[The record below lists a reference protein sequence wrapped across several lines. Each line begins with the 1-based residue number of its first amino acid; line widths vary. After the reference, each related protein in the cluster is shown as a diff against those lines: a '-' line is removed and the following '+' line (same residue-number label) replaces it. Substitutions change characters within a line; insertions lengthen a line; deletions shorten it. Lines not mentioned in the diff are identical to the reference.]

1 MRKSRQWRGL
11 VLVILGASFWGI
23 GGTVS
28 QRLFQEQGILVDW
41 LVTVRLL
48 GAGALLLLLSWL
60 FGDRTQIFKI
70 WRDKKSLI
78 QLLIFAIFGMLAVQ

>member
-48 GAGALLLLLSWL
+48 PVRALYYYCYFHGCSATERRSLK
-60 FGDRTQIFKI
+60 FGRI
-70 WRDKKSLI
+70 KK
-78 QLLIFAIFGMLAVQ
+78 V